1 MKELVLSPANTPGQ
15 EAAMT
20 NPPDQAAREA
30 RTGVIFGLAAY
41 LLWGFFPIYFKAL
54 AGVTPLEVLSHRIA
68 WSVATLAVMLTVARR
83 WDGVRAAFCQPR
95 TLMTLCA
102 TTLLIAV
109 NWLVFIYAVGAGKVL
124 QSSLGYFINPLV
136 SAFLGV
142 VFLHERLSPKQKASF
157 ILAAAGV
164 AILTLRHGE
173 FPWIALSLGLS
184 FGLYGLLRK
193 KAPVDSLAGL
203 TVETLLLFPLA
214 LSYLGWLA
222 YQGKSAFVSGPT
234 HITVLLA
241 CAGVLTSTPLI
252 WFAAATKR
260 LRLATV
266 GLMQY
271 VVPTLH
277 FVLAVFAFGETFTPT
292 HLASFALIWT
302 GLVLYTY
309 DAAKLIFG
317 NGGR

>member
-1 MKELVLSPANTPGQ
+1 MSPT
-15 EAAMT
+15 
-20 NPPDQAAREA
+20 DQAAHEA
-30 RTGVIFGLAAY
+30 RTGVVYALAAY
-41 LLWGFFPIYFKAL
+41 LMWGFFPLYFKAL
-54 AGVTPLEVLSHRIA
+54 AGVAPLEVLSHRIA
-68 WSVATLAVMLTVARR
+68 WSVVTLAVMLTVARK
-83 WDGVRAAFCQPR
+83 WDGVRRAFAEPR

-136 SAFLGV
+136 SALLGV
-142 VFLHERLSPKQKASF
+142 VFLRERLSPKQKASF
-157 ILAAAGV
+157 LLAAAGV
-164 AILTLRHGE
+164 VLLTASHGQL
-173 FPWIALSLGLS
+173 PWIALTLAAS

-203 TVETLLLFPLA
+203 TVETLLLFPMA
-214 LSYLGWLA
+214 AVYLGWLA
-222 YQGKSAFVSGPT
+222 FGGKSAFVSGPT
-234 HITVLLA
+234 HLTLLLA

-260 LRLATV
+260 LRLTTV

-271 VVPTLH
+271 LVPTLH
-277 FVLAVFAFGETFTPT
+277 FLLAVFAFGEPFTRT
-292 HLASFALIWT
+292 HLTSFALIWA

-309 DAAKLIFG
+309 DAAKLIMAA
-317 NGGR
+317 RAE

>member
-1 MKELVLSPANTPGQ
+1 MPGTPDH
-15 EAAMT
+15 T
-20 NPPDQAAREA
+20 AREA
-30 RTGVIFGLAAY
+30 RAGVAYGLAAY

-54 AGVTPLEVLSHRIA
+54 AGVAPLEVLSHRIV
-68 WSVATLAVMLTVARR
+68 WSVATLALILTVARR
-83 WDGVRAAFCQPR
+83 WEGVRTAFSQPR

-136 SAFLGV
+136 SALLGV
-142 VFLHERLSPKQKASF
+142 VFLGERLSPKQKTSF
-157 ILAAAGV
+157 VLAAAGV
-164 AILTLRHGE
+164 VLLTVSHGE
-173 FPWIALSLGLS
+173 VPWIALSLAVS

-214 LSYLGWLA
+214 VVYLGWLA
-222 YQGKSAFVSGPT
+222 HGGRSAFVSGPA

-241 CAGVLTSTPLI
+241 CAGVITSVPLI
-252 WFAAATKR
+252 WFAAAAKR

-277 FVLAVFAFGETFTPT
+277 FLLAVFAFGEPFTGA
-292 HLASFALIWT
+292 HLASFALIWA
-302 GLVLYTY
+302 GLFLYTW
-309 DAAKLIFG
+309 DAARLILAA
-317 NGGR
+317 GRAQ